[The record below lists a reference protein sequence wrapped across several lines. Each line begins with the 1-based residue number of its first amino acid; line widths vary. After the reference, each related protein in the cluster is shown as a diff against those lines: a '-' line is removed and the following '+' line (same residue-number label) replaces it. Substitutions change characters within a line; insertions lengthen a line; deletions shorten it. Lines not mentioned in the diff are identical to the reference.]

1 MVDII
6 QMDTTPVLLIIYN
19 LYPQNLGPT
28 EFLDLQDA
36 LSWKFVALPA
46 AIMLQGPD
54 LVNGSNAELFISS
67 ENAAKNGLKA
77 IQGKQGV
84 QDWL

>member
-46 AIMLQGPD
+46 A
-54 LVNGSNAELFISS
+54 ELFVSS

-84 QDWL
+84 QNWL

>member
-36 LSWKFVALPA
+36 LS
-46 AIMLQGPD
+46 
-54 LVNGSNAELFISS
+54 
-67 ENAAKNGLKA
+67 
-77 IQGKQGV
+77 
-84 QDWL
+84 

>member
-1 MVDII
+1 
-6 QMDTTPVLLIIYN
+6 
-19 LYPQNLGPT
+19 
-28 EFLDLQDA
+28 
-36 LSWKFVALPA
+36 
-46 AIMLQGPD
+46 MLQGPD

-84 QDWL
+84 QN